1 MAAVEVIYL
10 LAASLWIGIV
20 VAALC
25 IGVRVVMK
33 LRARR
38 RRMNRFLDVVWT
50 PVRLCTGQA
59 VLGSREVHGWR
70 RVGRQSRGSGR
81 RGRRPVRSRQFIR
94 F

>member
-1 MAAVEVIYL
+1 MAPVDVIYL

-20 VAALC
+20 VATLS
-25 IGVRVVMK
+25 IGVRVVLK

-38 RRMNRFLDVVWT
+38 RRMNMLLDLVRT

-59 VLGSREVHGWR
+59 VLGSRQAHGWR
-70 RVGRQSRGSGR
+70 RVGRQYR
-81 RGRRPVRSRQFIR
+81 RAKRTVRSRQFIL